1 MVHQYMKT
9 ALVVLSLVLLCSLF
23 VDIQSVSDV
32 SRQSRSLESSDDRG
46 VAVASAQRPAASWN
60 ATVGQQSDERQAA
73 ESIARPGTAWNE
85 SESQKSGDGPSGE
98 SIQHQGPSQGVTG
111 SNANQPPPILSKS
124 VVPKM
129 NEKILCIAG
138 PFWGQTFNRIIQ
150 TANALTLAK
159 EKSAVAVGFDT
170 KWTAWYE
177 TFLDPRPDIRFNY
190 TGPCIQN
197 VTPKEIFQYYKFDMR
212 RIMKYLQVLIPK
224 VVYRDAAHAA
234 MASLARPIT
243 TVHRRDLDGKCVGYA
258 QNYTSMV
265 CPNYRAARRELS
277 VRQMVDICRWEYK
290 MLATETQG
298 STVVLLT
305 DGQVPALDRTF
316 PYISNHSFPV
326 QAWMMALSDVHYG
339 NPFSTVD
346 LIVHFWRVGLGKATT
361 TRPSPCYRPEYH
373 FALTA
378 TNK

>member
-1 MVHQYMKT
+1 MVHQYMKA

-23 VDIQSVSDV
+23 VDIQSISDV
-32 SRQSRSLESSDDRG
+32 SRQSRSLESSDDRP
-46 VAVASAQRPAASWN
+46 VAASVQRQAASWN
-60 ATVGQQSDERQAA
+60 ATVSQQSDDRPAA
-73 ESIARPGTAWNE
+73 DSIARQGTSRNE
-85 SESQKSGDGPSGE
+85 TSAEN
-98 SIQHQGPSQGVTG
+98 IQQQAPSQSVTIG
-111 SNANQPPPILSKS
+111 NANQPPIVTTGSKPI
-124 VVPKM
+124 PKM

-170 KWTAWYE
+170 KWTVWYE

-190 TGPCIQN
+190 TGPCVQN

-212 RIMKYLQVLIPK
+212 RVMKYLQVLIPK
-224 VVYRDAAHAA
+224 VAYRDAAHVA

-265 CPNYRAARRELS
+265 CPNYRAARKELS
-277 VRQMVDICRWEYK
+277 VRQMVDICRWEYQ
-290 MLATETQG
+290 MLAAETQG

-305 DGQVPALDRTF
+305 DGQVPSLDRTF

-361 TRPSPCYRPEYH
+361 TRPAPCYRPEYH

-378 TNK
+378 TKK